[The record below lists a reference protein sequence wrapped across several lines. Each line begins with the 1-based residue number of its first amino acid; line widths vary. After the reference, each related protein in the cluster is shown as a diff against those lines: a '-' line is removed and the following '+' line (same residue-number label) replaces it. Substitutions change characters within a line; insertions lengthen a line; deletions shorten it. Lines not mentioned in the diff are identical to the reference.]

1 MHIITRK
8 RLLDFGKSYP
18 KTKSALDKW
27 YRIVKN
33 TDFNSFSE
41 LRKVFP
47 SADQVGRY
55 TVFNIG
61 GNKVRLIAAIHY
73 NRKIIYIRN
82 VLTHKEYDKNYWKE

>member
-8 RLLDFGKSYP
+8 RLLDFGKLHSE
-18 KTKSALDKW
+18 TEAALDRW
-27 YRIVKN
+27 YRITKYTVFSS
-33 TDFNSFSE
+33 FNE

-73 NRKIIYIRN
+73 NRKIIYIRH
-82 VLTHKEYDKNYWKE
+82 VLTHKEYDKEFWKE